1 MTRLV
6 VTVDP
11 DSSSSAVAWG
21 VREWEGW
28 VVAGVD
34 GGGSRCVSWQ
44 TVTGIR
50 AWLADLCTAL
60 GVAPADVVVVVELQ
74 AASGPQS
81 VDCEPL
87 RRVRYHWEAACEID
101 GYACLFVSARTW
113 QSSFVPL
120 ADRPGPRAGAG
131 AWKRAYR
138 SRALSICSAATNED
152 RAAAIGMLWWYV
164 VDVLGSR
171 LRGASEKVLAPGS
184 GKG

>member
-6 VTVDP
+6 VAVDP
-11 DSSSSAVAWG
+11 DSRSSAITWG
-21 VREWEGW
+21 VREGEGW
-28 VVAGVD
+28 GVAGVE

-50 AWLADLCTAL
+50 AWLAELCARL
-60 GVAPADVVVVVELQ
+60 GLEPADVAVVVELQ

-81 VDCEPL
+81 QDCEPL

-101 GYACLFVSARTW
+101 GYACVFVSARTW
-113 QSSFVPL
+113 QASFVPL
-120 ADRPGPRAGAG
+120 ADRPAPHLGAG

-138 SRALSICSAATNED
+138 SRASAISSLATNED

-171 LRGASEKVLAPGS
+171 FVPSK
-184 GKG
+184 